1 MSQCTNVKTWLY
13 HFLTAG
19 TEHSPAETGD
29 RHSRSRQAGT
39 GAEWDCSGP
48 GYPQSK
54 TSPGISNKTNTSNL
68 LYTCIYNTGIDS
80 KIWISLPLS
89 TEMQWSFSL
98 TYSFVLQH
106 SCINKTVV
114 LICIHR
120 VTYPVESH
128 VFFMPVV
135 LKPVLRGIL
144 FNNKIKSVQINM

>member
-1 MSQCTNVKTWLY
+1 MSQCTNVKTWIY
-13 HFLTAG
+13 HFPTAG
-19 TEHSPAETGD
+19 TEHSPAEIGD

-106 SCINKTVV
+106 SYINKTHSSPNMYTQSD
-114 LICIHR
+114 LPGGKPC
-120 VTYPVESH
+120 
-128 VFFMPVV
+128 VFHASCFEASAQ
-135 LKPVLRGIL
+135 G
-144 FNNKIKSVQINM
+144 NSVP